1 MKTGLSKKQKVT
13 EIFFNELDDIIEV
26 YTHNTSLK
34 KRLLKFL
41 AEDPELCR
49 QTDDNGHGGLRFEID
64 KRRLSFCVTA
74 PQSQGRRDAASQRAK
89 ANGLGAKNPPAE

>member
-13 EIFFNELDDIIEV
+13 EIYFNEQDDIMEV

-41 AEDPELCR
+41 AEYPELCR

-89 ANGLGAKNPPAE
+89 ANGLGAKTPLAE